1 MKINKTEFKAL
12 VEEAIEKAKFVKSVE
27 VGGDNKFPFM
37 SLNDGVL
44 TVDKVTWFF
53 GGAFLPGAASYGV
66 TKFVIPAVIGSF
78 TGVTQLA
85 IVVFILINL
94 AQTKFGKPVEVSEEG
109 QKVQGVDAGIIE
121 YLNQGLWEM
130 TVDYTVG
137 RALSDFVRG
146 HVTFLNRT
154 KPVQVAE

>member
-1 MKINKTEFKAL
+1 M
-12 VEEAIEKAKFVKSVE
+12 
-27 VGGDNKFPFM
+27 
-37 SLNDGVL
+37 VL
-44 TVDKVTWFF
+44 WR
-53 GGAFLPGAASYGV
+53 G
-66 TKFVIPAVIGSF
+66 IPAVIGSF
-78 TGVTQLA
+78 TGVTQIA

-137 RALSDFVRG
+137 RGLSDFVRG